1 MKRCVLLICLIA
13 LLASCSPKRAAIS
26 LLADGLA
33 SGDGVMVTDDD
44 PELVRAALP
53 FGLKAYESLLV
64 QVPEHQGLLEA
75 TAKAYT
81 AYGYLLQQRA
91 DMVDARDLT
100 QARELRARA
109 EMHYRRG
116 RDYALRALEVGHPG
130 LTEGLRNDPDD
141 ALASTTE
148 ADLSSLY
155 WAGAAWAA
163 AVSVAKD
170 DMGLVGDLPLAG
182 KLVGRVLALD
192 ETYDGGRAH
201 EFFISYEGGRP
212 NGSAA
217 QARVHYQRA
226 LTLSKG
232 TRASVHLALAESVV
246 LREQN
251 LTEFRALIEAA
262 LAVDPDREPSLRLV
276 NTIAR
281 QRAEWLR
288 ARLPD
293 LFFDYDNE
301 ESLS

>member
-1 MKRCVLLICLIA
+1 MKRCVLLICLA
-13 LLASCSPKRAAIS
+13 AFLASCSPKREAIS

-53 FGLKAYESLLV
+53 FGLKVYESLLI

-75 TAKAYT
+75 TAKGYT

-91 DMVDARDLT
+91 DMVDARDLA
-100 QARELRARA
+100 QARELRSRA

-116 RDYALRALEVGHPG
+116 RDYALRALELGHPG

-192 ETYDGGRAH
+192 ETYGGGQAH
-201 EFFISYEGGRP
+201 EFFISYEGSRP

-217 QARVHYQRA
+217 QARAHYQRA
-226 LTLSKG
+226 LALSQG
-232 TRASVHLALAESVV
+232 MRASVHLALAESVV

-251 LTEFRALIEAA
+251 LAEFKALIDAA